1 MKAIQIIVLAV
12 VVILI
17 PCFVFGQD
25 SAGSFKVGA
34 AKIDITPAPGDAGG
48 RGGMM
53 GGGMPG
59 RGAVPGA
66 AAGGVPGAAIGGGMP
81 GGMGPGVRG
90 DANSVGRGG
99 AATAGRGGTMGRGA
113 GMMGGRGGG
122 ASGGYPGADGILDHL
137 FARAIVIDN
146 GTTSA
151 VLVSVDAAGVGDN
164 IWTGVGARIEQELGI
179 PAKNLFTNPT
189 HTHSGSGSASVEQI
203 FNLIKEAK
211 GKLQPA
217 RIGYGTGVSYLNVQR
232 DIIDP
237 KTHNWWEGANYD
249 GPSDKTVAV
258 IKFETLTGEPIA
270 VYFNYACHAVVTG
283 NTDMVSGDWPGEAE
297 RYIEDSFDDKCVA
310 LFSVGA
316 QGDQNPIY
324 FQQTFDLREIRIKD
338 YAARGQDISN
348 SMPSGGAGLNKQDPT
363 VKKLLDQQKMMIKSM
378 GQMMGEEV
386 KRVMRL
392 MDPNYMSTGGKIA
405 AAQKMLSLPGR
416 RRTSGNQRAGVEAT
430 YEDSADVSLRL
441 SLLMIDD
448 IALGGGSAE
457 IYNMIA
463 QRFKRESP
471 IGRSIFVSMAN
482 GSSNTGY
489 IPDDAA
495 YGRKSF
501 EVLSARCKPGYAE
514 TGIVNGLLDLIK
526 EVKQAK

>member
-1 MKAIQIIVLAV
+1 MKAIQIIILAV

-17 PCFVFGQD
+17 PCFVFGQEPA
-25 SAGSFKVGA
+25 AGFKVGA
-34 AKIDITPAPGDAGG
+34 AKIDITPGQGGAGN

-53 GGGMPG
+53 GGG
-59 RGAVPGA
+59 RGGVPGA

-81 GGMGPGVRG
+81 GGMGGARG
-90 DANSVGRGG
+90 DANGVGRGG
-99 AATAGRGGTMGRGA
+99 AGRGGMMGRSGRGG
-113 GMMGGRGGG
+113 GMMGGNE
-122 ASGGYPGADGILDHL
+122 GILDHL

-146 GTTSA
+146 GTTRA
-151 VLVSVDAAGVGDN
+151 ALVSVDTGMVGDN
-164 IWTGVGARIEQELGI
+164 VWTQVGARIEQELKI
-179 PAKNLFTNPT
+179 PAKNLFINPT
-189 HTHSGSGSASVEQI
+189 HSHSAFGGGSNEQI
-203 FNLIKEAK
+203 FNVIKAAAD
-211 GKLQPA
+211 KLQPA

-283 NTDMVSGDWPGEAE
+283 NTDMTSGDWPGEAE

-310 LFSVGA
+310 LFSTGA

-338 YAARGQDISN
+338 YASRGQDISN
-348 SMPSGGAGLNKQDPT
+348 QMPSGGTGLNKQDPT
-363 VKKLLDQQKMMIKSM
+363 VKKLLDQQKMMIKTM

-392 MDPNYMSTGGKIA
+392 MDPNYMSTSGKIA

-441 SLLMIDD
+441 SLLMIND
-448 IALGGGSAE
+448 IAIGGGSAE

-463 QRFKRESP
+463 VRFKRESP
-471 IGRSIFVSMAN
+471 VGRSIFVSMAN
-482 GSSNTGY
+482 GSSSTGY

-495 YGRKSF
+495 YGRLTF

-526 EVKQAK
+526 EAKQVK